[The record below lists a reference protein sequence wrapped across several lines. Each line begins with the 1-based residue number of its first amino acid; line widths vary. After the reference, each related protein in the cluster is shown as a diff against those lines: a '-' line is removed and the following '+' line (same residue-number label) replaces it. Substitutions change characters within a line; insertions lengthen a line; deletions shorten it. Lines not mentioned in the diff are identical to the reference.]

1 MNSILKLWNKSFV
14 RFLFVGGVNTIL
26 GYLYYSFFLQFV
38 RYTYALTA
46 GYIIGIIT
54 SYMLNSWIVFRK
66 PLVWNKFFQ
75 FPVVYIIQ
83 YLVSLFVTFISVEV
97 VGINEQWAFI
107 IAILITI
114 PITFTISRL
123 IIDIR

>member
-14 RFLFVGGVNTIL
+14 RFLFVGGVNTVL